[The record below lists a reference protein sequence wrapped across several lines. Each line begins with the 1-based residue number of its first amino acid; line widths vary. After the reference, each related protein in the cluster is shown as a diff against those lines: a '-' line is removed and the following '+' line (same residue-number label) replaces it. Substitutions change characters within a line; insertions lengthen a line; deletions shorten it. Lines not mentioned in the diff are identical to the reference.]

1 MEAPDLFHAGF
12 CRAGAAHCGPEKVG
26 GGGEQFVVEDLL
38 DFSNEEEAA
47 GWGAAAEEEGGSDG
61 AAENLT
67 GSSTVKATDSCCNSL
82 SACDRE
88 AVFRRSMA
96 DAGLPDDFCEPQYD
110 AMAELTKLEFEWAMS
125 DVSEDSFS
133 SKDLHKLHLISGVN
147 STASSSSSC
156 TATATA
162 LAAACQADQVS
173 TFRPEAP
180 VPGKARSKRSRGA
193 PGNWSSR
200 LLVLSH
206 SAAEAGPSQDS
217 ELIAPPAAVA
227 SKKPQK
233 KESAGVVTTAN
244 NGRRCLHC
252 QTNKT
257 PQWRTGPMGPKTL
270 CNACGVRFK
279 SGRLVPEYRPAA
291 SPNFVVSQHSNSHR
305 KVLELRSQKELQQ
318 QLAAPTSAL
327 YDPPPASLPGGF
339 LIHDP
344 DIRYLI

>member
-1 MEAPDLFHAGF
+1 MEAPDLFHPGF

-47 GWGAAAEEEGGSDG
+47 GWGAAAEEEGGEGGSDG

-67 GSSTVKATDSCCNSL
+67 GSSTVTATDSCCNSL

-173 TFRPEAP
+173 TFRPGQGAEQALPGRPWQLVLPVACP
-180 VPGKARSKRSRGA
+180 VPLGRCGWAVTGLGA
-193 PGNWSSR
+193 HR
-200 LLVLSH
+200 
-206 SAAEAGPSQDS
+206 A
-217 ELIAPPAAVA
+217 
-227 SKKPQK
+227 
-233 KESAGVVTTAN
+233 TR
-244 NGRRCLHC
+244 RRCLQEAPEEGVGGGGHHC
-252 QTNKT
+252 Q
-257 PQWRTGPMGPKTL
+257 
-270 CNACGVRFK
+270 
-279 SGRLVPEYRPAA
+279 
-291 SPNFVVSQHSNSHR
+291 
-305 KVLELRSQKELQQ
+305 
-318 QLAAPTSAL
+318 
-327 YDPPPASLPGGF
+327 
-339 LIHDP
+339 
-344 DIRYLI
+344 